1 MNGWKPI
8 RTYKTTEIFIL
19 ILTIV
24 AIVLIF
30 DSNGLLK
37 WAHALNVGE
46 PRKSILNVMRPVYVF
61 NKSIN
66 VTVPK
71 DNFDSLYK
79 HISGIKTDP
88 GYTVNLLN
96 DNIAYEVKI
105 DSSKIQALSLNNY
118 KVYNRKNKL
127 KAILIGDSMMGWGFG
142 VSMENYLDRDS
153 NAIAKRYSKVL
164 SGLSRLDFFNWFSQM
179 ENIFTSEKYDIA
191 IVMMGTNDGQSF
203 EQEGVVFQYN
213 TPKWRAEYGKRVN
226 NFIKLLLNNVKYV
239 YWVSLPPMRSEK
251 MQEIEGLI
259 NSMAKKEVKKFPKAE
274 WIESRP
280 VLGDADGRYQ
290 HTLLYKKKMI
300 IIRHDDGIHF
310 TNAGGEL
317 LSAVVYN
324 KIYKKFYK
332 PTDKQIL
339 SDNRHK

>member
-1 MNGWKPI
+1 MNGWKSI
-8 RTYKTTEIFIL
+8 RTYKTKEIFLL
-19 ILTIV
+19 ILTIL

-30 DSNGLLK
+30 DSKGLLK
-37 WAHALNVGE
+37 WAHALSVGE
-46 PRKSILNVMRPVYVF
+46 PRRSILGVMRPVYIF
-61 NKSIN
+61 NKSLN
-66 VTVPK
+66 VTIPK
-71 DNFDSLYK
+71 DNFDTLYK

-96 DNIAYEVKI
+96 DNIAYEVKV
-105 DSSKIQALSLNNY
+105 DSSKLRVLSVNNY
-118 KVYNRKNKL
+118 KIYNRKNKL

-179 ENIFTSEKYDIA
+179 ENIFNTERYDIA

-259 NSMAKKEVKKFPKAE
+259 NSLAKKEVKKFPNAE

-280 VLGDADGRYQ
+280 VLGDADGKYQ
-290 HTLLYKKKMI
+290 HTMLYKKKMI
-300 IIRHDDGIHF
+300 IIRHEDGIHF

-317 LSAVVYN
+317 LSSVVYN
-324 KIYKKFYK
+324 KIYRKFYK
-332 PTDKQIL
+332 PLDKQFF
-339 SDNRHK
+339 SESRHK